1 MKLNK
6 ENSKQIRNSTTPFLS
21 NIILNNSGLIPNKV
35 AYRKIPSNQTNHQKI
50 DRGSVTLATLSKLKN
65 GYTPSKVVI
74 ENTRYNQTPSIK
86 ESSKATKITKKIV
99 RTEPP
104 KTQTHTEKK
113 VVKTVTNNT
122 TTNFNPNPNINK
134 IINSI
139 RTSINKIN
147 ISNYNSNNDPI
158 LKNNNSFNSSYRGSY
173 KEIQK
178 NFSPPKNDSTINSL
192 NFNTSNINNSIT
204 NNSIKPAKNIMRYS
218 STGNFKNLNHIYKN
232 NISINNNTYT
242 NNYLNKKARYSTMAS
257 SLPKKII
264 TQNEP
269 ENTIIK
275 LSTINTSSIINR
287 SSVSGMNHKRKALSP
302 SVNDLRRKTINRGD
316 PIENVQI
323 THIIYTSQPANF
335 NITEELNTQS
345 LNSEPMKI
353 SQIERKNLKK
363 RGKTT
368 WTSSVQDNIK
378 PIITNLKGTTTVYQ
392 HARGIGM
399 TNDKKENIN
408 PLYYSSKIRK
418 LYPIVK
424 KRQKEKVEYM
434 SFRNESG
441 FNSERAT
448 YNNNINFSNPSYNFI
463 KIYNDE
469 NCKNNSLRNSMNYNR
484 VINNSNIENNNNN
497 NKSEISKENFSKIFM
512 GTRSQFRKQGKP
524 VINMNNERKL
534 YNSNVFY
541 RK

>member
-1 MKLNK
+1 MKPNK
-6 ENSKQIRNSTTPFLS
+6 ENSKQIRNSNNPFLS
-21 NIILNNSGLIPNKV
+21 NIILNNSGIIPNKV
-35 AYRKIPSNQTNHQKI
+35 AYRKIPPNQINHQKI
-50 DRGSVTLATLSKLKN
+50 DRGSGTLATLSKLKN
-65 GYTPSKVVI
+65 GHTPSKVVI

-86 ESSKATKITKKIV
+86 ESSKVTKVTKKIV

-104 KTQTHTEKK
+104 KSQIHAEKK
-113 VVKTVTNNT
+113 VVKTVTNNS

-134 IINSI
+134 IINTI
-139 RTSINKIN
+139 RTSIKNIN

-158 LKNNNSFNSSYRGSY
+158 MKNNTYNSFYRGSY
-173 KEIQK
+173 KEIHK
-178 NFSPPKNDSTINSL
+178 NFTPPKNDSTINSI
-192 NFNTSNINNSIT
+192 NINNNSINNT
-204 NNSIKPAKNIMRYS
+204 NNNNSIKPAKNVMRYS
-218 STGNFKNLNHIYKN
+218 YSSNFKNLNHIYKN
-232 NISINNNTYT
+232 NISINNSSYT
-242 NNYLNKKARYSTMAS
+242 NNYLNKKAHYGTMAS

-264 TQNEP
+264 TQKEP

-275 LSTINTSSIINR
+275 LSTINTSNIINR
-287 SSVSGMNHKRKALSP
+287 SSQSGMNRKRKALSP
-302 SVNDLRRKTINRGD
+302 GINDLRRKTINRGD
-316 PIENVQI
+316 PVENVQI
-323 THIIYTSQPANF
+323 THIIETSQPANF
-335 NITEELNTQS
+335 NITEKLNTQS

-378 PIITNLKGTTTVYQ
+378 PITTNLKGTTTVYQ

-441 FNSERAT
+441 FTSERAT

-463 KIYNDE
+463 KIYNEE

-484 VINNSNIENNNNN
+484 VINNSNIDDNNNE
-497 NKSEISKENFSKIFM
+497 SEIKENFSKIFM
-512 GTRSQFRKQGKP
+512 GNRSQFRKQGKP
-524 VINMNNERKL
+524 VININNERKL
-534 YNSNVFY
+534 YNSNIFY

>member
-122 TTNFNPNPNINK
+122 ATNFNPNPNINK

-178 NFSPPKNDSTINSL
+178 NFSPPKNDSTINSI
-192 NFNTSNINNSIT
+192 NINNSIT

-218 STGNFKNLNHIYKN
+218 SSSNFKNLNHIYKN

-264 TQNEP
+264 TQKEP

-323 THIIYTSQPANF
+323 THIINTSQPANF

-484 VINNSNIENNNNN
+484 VINNSNIENNNIN

>member
-6 ENSKQIRNSTTPFLS
+6 ENSKFRNSTTPFLS

-35 AYRKIPSNQTNHQKI
+35 AYRKIPVNQTNQQKM

-65 GYTPSKVVI
+65 GYTPSKLVL

-86 ESSKATKITKKIV
+86 ESSKATKVTKKIV

-104 KTQTHTEKK
+104 KTQTFADKK
-113 VVKTVTNNT
+113 VVKTVANNNT
-122 TTNFNPNPNINK
+122 TTINFNPNPNLTK
-134 IINSI
+134 IINTI
-139 RTSINKIN
+139 RSSINNIN
-147 ISNYNSNNDPI
+147 ISNYNINNDPI
-158 LKNNNSFNSSYRGSY
+158 LKNNNSFNSFYRGSY

-178 NFSPPKNDSTINSL
+178 NFTPPKNDSTINS
-192 NFNTSNINNSIT
+192 INNNT
-204 NNSIKPAKNIMRYS
+204 YNNSFIQPAKNVMRYS
-218 STGNFKNLNHIYKN
+218 YSTNFKNLDHIYKN
-232 NISINNNTYT
+232 NISINNSTYT

-264 TQNEP
+264 IQKEP

-275 LSTINTSSIINR
+275 LSTINTSNRINR
-287 SSVSGMNHKRKALSP
+287 SSVPDLNHKRTALSP
-302 SVNDLRRKTINRGD
+302 GVNDLRRKTINRGD

-323 THIIYTSQPANF
+323 THIIYMSQPGNF

-448 YNNNINFSNPSYNFI
+448 YNNSNINFSNPSYNFI

-469 NCKNNSLRNSMNYNR
+469 NCKNNSLRNSTNYNR
-484 VINNSNIENNNNN
+484 VINNNYIDNN
-497 NKSEISKENFSKIFM
+497 NKSEISTENFSKIFM
-512 GTRSQFRKQGKP
+512 GNRSQFRKQGKP
-524 VINMNNERKL
+524 VINMNKERKL